1 MIYSTEQKAFLIQS
15 YFRNSSYK
23 LPLIIFINNSEV
35 FKLYCEIVLAAESIT
50 RKKNCGRPTK
60 QEKKVAEDQQN
71 VLQKLLMQLRKL

>member
-1 MIYSTEQKAFLIQS
+1 MVYSTEQKAFLIQS

-23 LPLIIFINNSEV
+23 LPLIIFINNSGV
-35 FKLYCEIVLAAESIT
+35 FKLYCEIVLAAGSIT
-50 RKKNCGRPTK
+50 RKKSSGRPTK